1 MTNAS
6 KRIKKRGIRN
16 DYKSHEYNYRYQNCQ
31 CDKCLVKRNLSERIE
46 FAHDRITGLEIENVN
61 QNSQIKK
68 IEDLNLENFNLFQ
81 NLNNEISITQSQL
94 NQQAEKL
101 TKVEEKIQP
110 ENIIKST
117 ETHKKTEEEIQKKH
131 KQKFSKV
138 LEEIPVAVLKKELE
152 NSWVAKF

>member
-101 TKVEEKIQP
+101 TKVEEKICSIA
-110 ENIIKST
+110 NTTLKNRGTIKQEDAEKIKAKLGS
-117 ETHKKTEEEIQKKH
+117 KRMMI
-131 KQKFSKV
+131 KF
-138 LEEIPVAVLKKELE
+138 
-152 NSWVAKF
+152 